1 MIRTWPPV
9 RAARALDR
17 ARCIVPRGRLVRG
30 PWRVPGGRLAVAP
43 GARSVGRWPCLVRP
57 GAWSVGRDP
66 CDLVR
71 DLVAELRDLVRDL
84 VRDPWRVRPGG
95 PRPWRVRLVAWP
107 TVPGPRPPVPG
118 PRPPPPG
125 PKNGPGRVLRGL
137 LPDFTLSVVPKTVF
151 LFQENRPPSRKTR
164 FGLAIFRGTNTIRS
178 MKTTCSKCGQP
189 NDRLPQ
195 RYCRSC
201 HAAYARDHR
210 PRHVDL
216 PPEQRQRANA
226 RAYANVYQRRGKITP
241 EPCSVCHDP
250 VAQKHHDDYSKP
262 LQVRWLCRKCHLTLH
277 LGDKTLHV
285 EPS

>member
-1 MIRTWPPV
+1 
-9 RAARALDR
+9 
-17 ARCIVPRGRLVRG
+17 
-30 PWRVPGGRLAVAP
+30 
-43 GARSVGRWPCLVRP
+43 
-57 GAWSVGRDP
+57 
-66 CDLVR
+66 
-71 DLVAELRDLVRDL
+71 
-84 VRDPWRVRPGG
+84 
-95 PRPWRVRLVAWP
+95 
-107 TVPGPRPPVPG
+107 
-118 PRPPPPG
+118 
-125 PKNGPGRVLRGL
+125 
-137 LPDFTLSVVPKTVF
+137 
-151 LFQENRPPSRKTR
+151 
-164 FGLAIFRGTNTIRS
+164 

-201 HAAYARDHR
+201 HAEYARDHR

-226 RAYANVYQRRGKITP
+226 RAYANVYQRRGKIAP